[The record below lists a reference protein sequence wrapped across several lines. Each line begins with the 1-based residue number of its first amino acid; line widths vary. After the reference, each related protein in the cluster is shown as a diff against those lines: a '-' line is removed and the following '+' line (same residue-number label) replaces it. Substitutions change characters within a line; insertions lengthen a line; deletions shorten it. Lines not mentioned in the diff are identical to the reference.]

1 MTYIQYKNSLNGGS
15 GLNYVNCIIQVT
27 IHIHSHKLHF
37 GTVHGQSSDECIY
50 MFNSVVYLLV
60 SRSMVHSGLASM
72 TDNRLVAKEQYI

>member
-27 IHIHSHKLHF
+27 IHIHSHKWHF

-50 MFNSVVYLLV
+50 MFNSFCGLFARFPQYGSL
-60 SRSMVHSGLASM
+60 RSC
-72 TDNRLVAKEQYI
+72 